1 MKNDFDDILD
11 DYNAY
16 DYFEYIIK
24 KFDLQPFYNVYQN
37 EQDEVIIDEQWK
49 SKNEDSVKANRIFKF
64 DILFLDLIKEDSRL
78 SVLKKVLDLYLQVE
92 DYENA
97 VVVRDMMNIY

>member
-1 MKNDFDDILD
+1 MKSDSDDMLD

-24 KFDLQPFYNVYQN
+24 KFDLRPFYNVYQN
-37 EQDEVIIDEQWK
+37 EQDEIIIDEQWK
-49 SKNEDSVKANRIFKF
+49 SKDSEFVKANRIFKF
-64 DILFLDLIKEDSRL
+64 DILFLDFIQEDLRS
-78 SVLKKVLDLYLQVE
+78 SVLQDVLNLYIQVE

-97 VVVRDMMNIY
+97 ALVRDIINIY